1 MARAHGS
8 NAQLLGKF
16 ESAYGTTPSGNF
28 TKLPFVSTTLGAEQG
43 LIADDTLGN
52 GRDPNA
58 PGRDIVKCDGDVVV
72 PLDARNIGFWLKG
85 LLGAPVTTG
94 ADPHHVHTYVSGAA
108 VLPSLS
114 IEIGLPEVPSFAMVA
129 GVAVDKMALKMTT
142 SGNASATFSCIGQ
155 GETRAASTSGGTP
168 TTTVYTRFS
177 QFQGSVKKDGASL
190 GNVVSADIAFAN
202 NLDAVR
208 VIRDD
213 GKIEGADPGKTAM
226 TGTIVVR
233 FSDTALLTAASNG
246 TPIDLEFAYTLD
258 GVTSLVIQA
267 HEVYL
272 PKPKTPISGPGG
284 IEASFAWQAARQN
297 GGGPMMTVILCND
310 VTGY

>member
-16 ESAYGTTPSGNF
+16 ETAYGTPPSGNF
-28 TKLPFVSTTLGAEQG
+28 IKLPFVSTTLGAEQG
-43 LIADDTLGN
+43 LLADDTLGN

-72 PLDARNIGFWLKG
+72 PLDVRNVGHWLKG

-94 ADPHHVHTYVSGAA
+94 ADPDFIHTFESGAST
-108 VLPSLS
+108 LPSLS
-114 IEIGLPEVPSFAMVA
+114 LEIGLPEVPSFAMVA
-129 GVAVDKMALKMTT
+129 GVAVAKLALKMAT

-155 GETRAASTSGGTP
+155 GETRAGTTAGGTP
-168 TTTVYTRFS
+168 TTATYTRFS
-177 QFQGSVKKDGASL
+177 QFQGSVKKTGASL
-190 GNVVSADIAFAN
+190 GNVVSADIAYSN

-213 GKIEGADPGKTAM
+213 GKIEGADPGKAAL
-226 TGTIVVR
+226 TGNIVVR
-233 FSDTALLTAASNG
+233 FADTALLTAASNG
-246 TPIDLEFAYTLD
+246 TPIDLEFAYTINAD
-258 GVTSLVIQA
+258 TSLVIQA
-267 HEVYL
+267 PAVYL

-284 IEASFAWQAARQN
+284 IEATFAWQAARQSD
-297 GGGPMMTVILCND
+297 GGPMLTVILSND
-310 VTGY
+310 VSTY